1 MGHDN
6 FEKKDVEFCTN
17 FSNGFLSCASKSDF
31 VFEISGKIWPGHN
44 LRNCCKNSGCVIE
57 AFREHFCFSNV
68 LVTILC
74 ATYWKFEDSFI
85 PSKLGQG
92 CAPLFA
98 DVQINKLIHI
108 FYRAGKGK
116 RDQFRTN
123 ADKREYGILHA
134 RRQARTQP
142 LQDGR
147 RKSFKKGK
155 PPHQRRQAW
164 IRNSAC
170 TRTSVNI
177 RPETKPTF
185 RKYARFH
192 TKKRRQNIRL
202 RNNISKICI
211 RQTFCEI
218 ECWVG
223 VFTPR
228 RNKCI
233 INITRQSFVP
243 GGKRKKGPT
252 SYERRQAWIRNSAC
266 TPTSVNTAQKRK
278 QPPENTH
285 ASTRKNDDKTFDFA
299 IMLPRFVYDKSSAK
313 SNAGSGFSV

>member
-1 MGHDN
+1 MGQDN
-6 FEKKDVEFCTN
+6 FEKKDVELCTN
-17 FSNGFLSCASKSDF
+17 FSKGFLNCASKSDF

-74 ATYWKFEDSFI
+74 NLLNFEDSFI
-85 PSKLGQG
+85 PSKLGKG
-92 CAPLFA
+92 CTPLFA
-98 DVQINKLIHI
+98 DVQINKLIHT

-147 RKSFKKGK
+147 RKSSKKGK
-155 PPHQRRQAW
+155 TPHQ
-164 IRNSAC
+164 
-170 TRTSVNI
+170 
-177 RPETKPTF
+177 
-185 RKYARFH
+185 
-192 TKKRRQNIRL
+192 
-202 RNNISKICI
+202 
-211 RQTFCEI
+211 
-218 ECWVG
+218 
-223 VFTPR
+223 
-228 RNKCI
+228 
-233 INITRQSFVP
+233 
-243 GGKRKKGPT
+243 
-252 SYERRQAWIRNSAC
+252 RRQAWIRNSAC

-285 ASTRKNDDKTFDFA
+285 ASTRKNEDKTFDFA
-299 IMLPRFVYDKSSAK
+299 IILPRFVYDKSSAK